1 MEKDYSGLSYIQKYD
16 LLTTELNKVK
26 HEINISKLVYQYH
39 DSDCYEDLFRDNIP
53 ILEEKYNGIKHALE
67 NLKKYKI

>member
-16 LLTTELNKVK
+16 LITTELIKVK

-39 DSDCYEDLFRDNIP
+39 DSDCYEHLFRDNIK
-53 ILEEKYNGIKHALE
+53 LLQEKYDGIKYALE
-67 NLKKYKI
+67 NLKKYK